1 MERLKAALDKARE
14 TRTATADPAPAT
26 GARLDPSAKAA
37 RRGNGQAGA
46 VDGAVRAPQAAGSGR
61 APSAGSSA
69 GSSGTVEAA
78 WADIQKSEIDPR
90 RLVKRRLISFGRQ
103 AEATAFDV
111 LRTKVLQLTGANG
124 WKRVAITSPLPGS
137 GKTTTA
143 INLAVA
149 LARQVDLRIIL
160 IDLDMRRPAVARS
173 LGVSGKTGV
182 APVLEGRESFGRQA
196 RRLGDNLAVAMNYA
210 ALRDPSDLF
219 LRARTSEVLDEIE
232 ATYRP
237 DLILFDMPPLL
248 VNDDASAFLRNV
260 DCALM
265 VAEAGATTIS
275 QVDVCEK
282 ELAEQTNV
290 LGVVLNKCRFFSD
303 GYYRYYQAYGD
314 D

>member
-1 MERLKAALDKARE
+1 VD
-14 TRTATADPAPAT
+14 
-26 GARLDPSAKAA
+26 
-37 RRGNGQAGA
+37 AG
-46 VDGAVRAPQAAGSGR
+46 
-61 APSAGSSA
+61 
-69 GSSGTVEAA
+69 
-78 WADIQKSEIDPR
+78 
-90 RLVKRRLISFGRQ
+90 RLVRRRLISFGRQ

-111 LRTKVLQLTGANG
+111 LRTKVLQVTGANG

-137 GKTTTA
+137 GKTTTS

-160 IDLDMRRPAVARS
+160 MDLDMRRPAVARS
-173 LGVSGKTGV
+173 LGLSGKTGV

-196 RRLGDNLAVAMNYA
+196 RRLGDNLALSMNYA
-210 ALRDPSDLF
+210 GLRDPSDMF

-232 ATYRP
+232 ASYQP
-237 DLILFDMPPLL
+237 DLILFDMPPML

-265 VAEAGATTIS
+265 VAEAGATTLP

-303 GYYRYYQAYGD
+303 GYYRYYQYYGKD
-314 D
+314 